1 MGNKIWD
8 SKSLN
13 WDVIGTKLK
22 VHELNKYCSCET
34 REFRERSKHLKRNF
48 EIIGRIKKGLRCQ
61 VEKRAWNCWRKIL
74 KNDESSGDGRR
85 RLPISSIFTSPK
97 IITD

>member
-13 WDVIGTKLK
+13 WVVIGTKLK
-22 VHELNKYCSCET
+22 FHELNKYFSCEI
-34 REFRERSKHLKRNF
+34 REFRERSKHLKGNF
-48 EIIGRIKKGLRCQ
+48 EIIRRIKKGLRCQ
-61 VEKRAWNCWRKIL
+61 VEERAWNCRRKIPKKAEL
-74 KNDESSGDGRR
+74 SCDGRW
-85 RLPISSIFTSPK
+85 RLPISCLFTSLK